1 MTPETINSIQNIG
14 IPFAILIA
22 LAWAAW
28 KWIPKV
34 AKWVTGLVEWGKG
47 IVDRL
52 TASNEM
58 TGKAVLELTS
68 MHSKDALVGAS
79 LQRGQRLLGLIHLAV
94 AENRME
100 DAKAMSHELQR
111 LHQQQDDGTQ

>member
-22 LAWAAW
+22 LAWAVW
-28 KWIPKV
+28 KWTPKV

-58 TGKAVLELTS
+58 TCKAVMELTA
-68 MHSKDALVGAS
+68 MHSKDALVGSS

-100 DAKAMSHELQR
+100 DAKTLSHELQR
-111 LHQQQDDGTQ
+111 LHDQEEITQ